1 VGLDPHKGLT
11 EVDEHRNV
19 EDLVGV
25 EVQVLDTV
33 VLEEAFEEVARRE
46 SQPALD
52 EPRKHWDLVGT
63 LLHWIWISRS
73 GAPHVHFLLAEET
86 AVHQHQQ
93 VFGLCLGSRSA
104 VLTLGR
110 IQPPRHKISFSRH
123 QSSCSS
129 MENPSSSKCTG
140 FSLAFARGLLWR
152 QAVAARVDLWPKARR
167 QCARMA
173 KSWIYLFQRTANAK
187 DGKP

>member
-1 VGLDPHKGLT
+1 MPAPPTTLGVVGARLRLHAEELFKQHPVGLDPHKGLT

-73 GAPHVHFLLAEET
+73 GAPHVHFLLAQET

-93 VFGLCLGSRSA
+93 VFGLCLGYLPLL
-104 VLTLGR
+104 VR
-110 IQPPRHKISFSRH
+110 IR
-123 QSSCSS
+123 
-129 MENPSSSKCTG
+129 
-140 FSLAFARGLLWR
+140 
-152 QAVAARVDLWPKARR
+152 ARR
-167 QCARMA
+167 RGRRC
-173 KSWIYLFQRTANAK
+173 
-187 DGKP
+187 